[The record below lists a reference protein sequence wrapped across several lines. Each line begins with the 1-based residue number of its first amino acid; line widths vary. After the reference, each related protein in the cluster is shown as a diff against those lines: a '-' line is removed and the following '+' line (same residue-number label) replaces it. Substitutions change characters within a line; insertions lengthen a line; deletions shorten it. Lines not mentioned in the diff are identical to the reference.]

1 MRTRR
6 TGITNTN
13 PIVRV
18 REQARCGPGRRGRA
32 LRYRRLGRGHV
43 LVFLAG
49 CAVSA
54 VVFGLFG
61 LAENQ
66 TNRRQAKEPAVPS
79 APGSAKTNP
88 TTTNQADVKATNTSG
103 SAEPDSKPKAKAAS
117 APPSPSVSLPAI
129 AVSGT
134 ADGFDNEALATA
146 QSLADRYPNRAEA
159 LHVLALLQ
167 AQIRHSA
174 EADRLW
180 RRCVE
185 LAPGQD
191 IYLTNLAANAI
202 NRGDSEGAIEVLQQ
216 IVAKGKASPD
226 AMHNLAASLMNVGR
240 VEEAL
245 KTIEDAT
252 NKATNSP
259 AHWLLLGQIQLKL
272 GQVEQSEASTRK
284 AITIGGET
292 ATSVFTLASALA
304 RQGKKEEAAQYR
316 QRHAELSKREPISAD
331 NRYQVLSEAES
342 RRNLITVL
350 VEGGAI
356 YGKTGDLLKAEIM
369 LLRALAL
376 EPRELSAALAL
387 ADIYVA
393 AGMYPEERVV
403 RRRILD
409 LNPNDFDAYLRLAK
423 SCVNA
428 GDTEAGAGVLKNALA
443 LAPDRIEVYASLA
456 QLYLGDKQPE
466 KALFYAQEAVA
477 RQPSREGYQ
486 FVANVWKAMGNTKE
500 AAAAEAKMAEF
511 NNKPRE

>member
-1 MRTRR
+1 MNHSLLEHPRP
-6 TGITNTN
+6 N
-13 PIVRV
+13 
-18 REQARCGPGRRGRA
+18 
-32 LRYRRLGRGHV
+32 RLGRGHV

-54 VVFGLFG
+54 VVFGLFELANNQTASRSSEERPATSISQSAESAAG
-61 LAENQ
+61 LADTKN
-66 TNRRQAKEPAVPS
+66 V
-79 APGSAKTNP
+79 
-88 TTTNQADVKATNTSG
+88 
-103 SAEPDSKPKAKAAS
+103 DSKKVDNNSAADDGRVATKRNDKPSSS
-117 APPSPSVSLPAI
+117 ARTASVTLPSI

-146 QSLADRYPNRAEA
+146 QALADRYPNRAEA

-245 KTIEDAT
+245 KVIEDAT
-252 NKATNSP
+252 AKATGSP

-272 GQVEQSEASTRK
+272 GQADKAEESTRK
-284 AITIGGET
+284 AIAIGGET
-292 ATSVFTLASALA
+292 PTSVFTLASALA
-304 RQGKKEEAAQYR
+304 RQGKKEEAAKFR
-316 QRHAELSKREPISAD
+316 ERHAELSKREPISAD

-356 YGKTGDLLKAEIM
+356 YGKTGDLLKAESM

-376 EPRELSAALAL
+376 EPRELAATLAL

-393 AGMYPEERVV
+393 AGMYAEERVV
-403 RRRILD
+403 RRRILE

-428 GDTEAGAGVLKNALA
+428 GDVEAGAGVLKNAMA
-443 LAPDRIEVYASLA
+443 LAPDRVEIYASLA
-456 QLYLGDKQPE
+456 QLYLADSQPE
-466 KALFYAQEAVA
+466 KAIFYAQEAVA

-486 FVANVWKAMGNTKE
+486 FVAAVWKTLGNAKE
-500 AAAAEAKMAEF
+500 AAAAESKIAELG
-511 NNKPRE
+511 NPPGTSQKDLETKNENK